1 MFFGKK
7 QRKYNCN
14 ALKCIFEIIKSTILE
29 VKHELKRSLGLID
42 ATSLVAGS
50 MIGSGIFLVTAAM
63 ARDVGSAA
71 WILVIWLVTG
81 LLTMSAALSY
91 GELAGMMPNAGGQY
105 VYIQRAYGKLISFL
119 YGWTVFTVI
128 QTGVIAAV
136 AVAFANYSAVFFP
149 ALENEI
155 FRIGDNFTFTN
166 KQILA
171 MFSIGLLTYINT
183 KGVKN
188 GKIIQLVFT
197 SAKLIALFALIIFGL
212 YVGFHTDTFAT
223 NFTNMWDASKTV
235 LNDNGTL
242 TITKLSGV
250 ALLGAMGAT
259 IINSLFS
266 SDAWNNVTFIAGEI
280 KDPKKNIPRSLFLG
294 TLIVTVI
301 YILANVAYLALLP
314 LHGTP
319 DGSITQH
326 GIMFASQDRVGAAA
340 ASVIMGNIGVFVMA
354 GLIMVSTFG
363 CNSGLILSGGRL
375 FYAMAKD
382 ALFFKQAGEL
392 NKHDV
397 PAKALWFQCAWACIL
412 CVSGRY
418 SDLLTYSTF
427 ASLLFY
433 ILTIGGLF
441 ILRKKEPDA
450 DRPYKA
456 FGYPV
461 IPILYI
467 VITAAICFTLL
478 IYDTRNTGLGLF
490 IVALGIPVYYLFLN
504 NKK

>member
-1 MFFGKK
+1 MS
-7 QRKYNCN
+7 
-14 ALKCIFEIIKSTILE
+14 EE
-29 VKHELKRSLGLID
+29 KHELKRELGLID

-71 WILVIWLVTG
+71 WILIIWLVTG

-105 VYIQRAYGKLISFL
+105 VYIQRAYGKLVSFL

-128 QTGVIAAV
+128 QTGTIAAV

-149 ALENEI
+149 NLENEI
-155 FRIGDNFTFTN
+155 FTVGVNFAFTN
-166 KQILA
+166 KQVLA
-171 MFSIGLLTYINT
+171 MLVIVLLTYINT
-183 KGVKN
+183 KGIKS

-197 SAKLIALFALIIFGL
+197 SAKLIALFSLIVLGL
-212 YVGFHTDTFAT
+212 YVGLKTDVFST
-223 NFTNMWDASKTV
+223 NFENMWDASKTV
-235 LNDNGTL
+235 LEKNGTL
-242 TITKLSGV
+242 TITKLTGV

-314 LHGTP
+314 LNGSP
-319 DGSITQH
+319 DGTTVAQN

-340 ASVIMGNIGVFVMA
+340 ASAIMGNVGVFAMA
-354 GLIMVSTFG
+354 ALIMVSTFG

-382 ALFFKQAGEL
+382 ALFFKQAKDL
-392 NKHDV
+392 NKYDV
-397 PAKALWFQCAWACIL
+397 PAKALWFQCLWACFL
-412 CVSGRY
+412 CITGKFG
-418 SDLLTYSTF
+418 DLLTYATF

-441 ILRKKEPDA
+441 ILRKKEPNA
-450 DRPYKA
+450 ERPYRA
-456 FGYPV
+456 FGYPI

-467 VITAAICFTLL
+467 VITSLICVTLL
-478 IYDTRNTGLGLF
+478 IYDTRNTGMGLV
-490 IVALGIPVYYLFLN
+490 IVAIGIPVYYLFLN
-504 NKK
+504 KKEQ

>member
-1 MFFGKK
+1 MS
-7 QRKYNCN
+7 
-14 ALKCIFEIIKSTILE
+14 EE
-29 VKHELKRSLGLID
+29 KHELKRELGLID

-71 WILVIWLVTG
+71 WILIIWLVTG

-105 VYIQRAYGKLISFL
+105 VYIQRAYGKLVSFL

-128 QTGVIAAV
+128 QTGTIAAV

-149 ALENEI
+149 NLENEI
-155 FRIGDNFTFTN
+155 FTVGANFAFTN
-166 KQILA
+166 KQVLA
-171 MFSIGLLTYINT
+171 MLVIVLLTYINT
-183 KGVKN
+183 KGIKS

-197 SAKLIALFALIIFGL
+197 SAKLIALFSLIVLGL
-212 YVGFHTDTFAT
+212 YVGLKTDVFST
-223 NFTNMWDASKTV
+223 NFENMWDASKTV
-235 LNDNGTL
+235 LEKNGTL
-242 TITKLSGV
+242 TITKLTGV

-314 LHGTP
+314 LNGSP
-319 DGSITQH
+319 DGTTVAQN

-340 ASVIMGNIGVFVMA
+340 ASAIMGNVGVFAMA
-354 GLIMVSTFG
+354 ALIMVSTFG

-382 ALFFKQAGEL
+382 ALFFKQAKDL
-392 NKHDV
+392 NKYDV
-397 PAKALWFQCAWACIL
+397 PAKALWFQCLWACFL
-412 CVSGRY
+412 CITGKFG
-418 SDLLTYSTF
+418 DLLTYATF

-441 ILRKKEPDA
+441 ILRKKEPNA
-450 DRPYKA
+450 ERPYRA
-456 FGYPV
+456 FGYPI

-467 VITAAICFTLL
+467 VITSLICVTLL
-478 IYDTRNTGLGLF
+478 IYDTRNTGMGLI
-490 IVALGIPVYYLFLN
+490 IVAIGIPVYYFFLN
-504 NKK
+504 KKE

>member
-1 MFFGKK
+1 MSD
-7 QRKYNCN
+7 
-14 ALKCIFEIIKSTILE
+14 A
-29 VKHELKRSLGLID
+29 KHELKRSLGLID

-71 WILVIWLVTG
+71 WILIIWLVTG

-149 ALENEI
+149 ILENKI
-155 FRIGDNFTFTN
+155 FTIGDSFTFTN

-171 MFSIGLLTYINT
+171 MFSIVLLTFINT

-212 YVGFHTDTFAT
+212 YVGLHSNTFST
-223 NFTNMWDASKTV
+223 NFTNMWDASKTI
-235 LNDNGTL
+235 LNENGTL
-242 TITKLSGV
+242 TITKLSGI

-280 KDPKKNIPRSLFLG
+280 KEPKKNIPRSLFLG

-301 YILANVAYLALLP
+301 YILANIAYLSLLP
-314 LHGTP
+314 LHGTQ
-319 DGSITQH
+319 DGSIMQH

-340 ASVIMGNIGVFVMA
+340 ASVILGNIGVFAMA
-354 GLIMVSTFG
+354 SLIMVSTFG

-392 NKHDV
+392 NKYDV

-412 CVSGRY
+412 CISGRY

-441 ILRKKEPDA
+441 ILRIKEPNTE
-450 DRPYKA
+450 RPYKA

-478 IYDTRNTGLGLF
+478 VYDTRNTGLGLF

-504 NKK
+504 KKK